1 MLNKLKNIFRRKK
14 SEDTKKYES
23 LSDFFMH
30 APADEQ
36 KKVFTEAA
44 RKANEDQMRIF
55 KQAQLKVEV

>member
-1 MLNKLKNIFRRKK
+1 MMKILKNMFKAK
-14 SEDTKKYES
+14 ETDGPEKYKG

-44 RKANEDQMRIF
+44 RKANEDQMKVF
-55 KQAQLKVEV
+55 KQAQEV